1 MRVASGCI
9 SIFLGIAFGI
19 PCLLA
24 IRYFASTGDVWTF
37 LGFPTYGGGPFERVG
52 LTTST
57 PLLVAFALV
66 CVAEV
71 VAGVLVLADAPHA
84 SALSYALLP
93 IALVFWIGFALPV
106 GPPLGI
112 ASAVLLYVSR

>member
-1 MRVASGCI
+1 MRIASGCL
-9 SIFLGIAFGI
+9 SIFLGLAFGI
-19 PCLLA
+19 PCLFA
-24 IRYFASTGDVWTF
+24 IRHYASTGDVWTF

-52 LTTST
+52 LTTSSA
-57 PLLVAFALV
+57 LLVAFLLV

-71 VAGVLVLADAPHA
+71 IAGVLVLADTPHA
-84 SALSYALLP
+84 PVVAYILLP

-112 ASAVLLYVSR
+112 VSAVLLYLSR